1 MKLIR
6 GVSGSNEENRIT
18 SNLYKSQHDAVAPAA
33 NRKLTTLLTNNI
45 FQSGSGS
52 EDK

>member
-18 SNLYKSQHDAVAPAA
+18 SNLYKSQHDAVVPSAS
-33 NRKLTTLLTNNI
+33 KKFTTLLSNNI
-45 FQSGSGS
+45 FKSGSGS
-52 EDK
+52 DDK